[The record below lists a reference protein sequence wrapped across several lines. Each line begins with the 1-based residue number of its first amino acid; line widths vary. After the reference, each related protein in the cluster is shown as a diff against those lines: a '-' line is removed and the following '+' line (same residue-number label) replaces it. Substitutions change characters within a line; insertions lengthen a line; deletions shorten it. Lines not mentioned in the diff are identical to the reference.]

1 MSVRLAQMRWK
12 GMVSQLGNMSMRS
25 RLARAKI
32 VHTVSITRAGY
43 GQPRRGS
50 FLASSPGHELIALT
64 PHGLDQVEAQ
74 LGAEAADAH
83 VNDVGPR
90 VELVAPDG
98 GEQLA
103 LGDRVPRVLRELAQQ
118 QELEPG
124 EMHRA
129 VADVRHQ
136 PGHVEGDLAGPDD
149 LAAQPDPDPGEQFGE
164 GERLGQVVLG
174 AAFEQVD

>member
-12 GMVSQLGNMSMRS
+12 GTVSQQGNMNMRS
-25 RLARAKI
+25 RLARAKT
-32 VHTVSITRAGY
+32 VHTTSIRRGGY

-50 FLASSPGHELIALT
+50 LLASSPGHELIALT

-74 LGAEAADAH
+74 LGAESADAYVDH
-83 VNDVGPR
+83 VGPR

-103 LGDRVPRVLRELAQQ
+103 LGDRVPGVLGELAQQ

-129 VADVRHQ
+129 
-136 PGHVEGDLAGPDD
+136 
-149 LAAQPDPDPGEQFGE
+149 
-164 GERLGQVVLG
+164 
-174 AAFEQVD
+174 